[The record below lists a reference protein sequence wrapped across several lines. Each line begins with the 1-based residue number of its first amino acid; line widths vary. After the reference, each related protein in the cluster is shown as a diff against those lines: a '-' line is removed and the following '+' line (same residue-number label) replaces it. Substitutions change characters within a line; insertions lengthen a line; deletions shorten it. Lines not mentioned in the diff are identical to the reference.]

1 MEAVRCDGYWFS
13 LSCIGAVMIKFSNVS
28 LIYPNST
35 TTVLENLNLEIQE
48 GELVLVIGS
57 TGSGKS
63 SLLRLI
69 NGLVPHHTG
78 GILAGDVSVDGVST
92 QMVKPG
98 GMAHLIGIVG
108 QNPAN
113 TFVADTVEDELA
125 FGMETLNLPNDVM
138 RKRIEETLDLLSLTA
153 LRNRTI
159 ATLSGGEQQR
169 VAIGAALVTHPKV
182 LVLDEPTSALDP
194 IAAEEVLSILHR
206 LVHDLSLTVVIA
218 EHKLERVIQFAD
230 RIVQINGDG
239 VAKVG
244 TPEQILLVS
253 PIAPPI
259 VHLARALGLK
269 EIGVSVRD
277 MRRMTTEIR
286 EGEYVQEPA
295 KMAPIGNPIISIESL
310 SLNFADKQVLKQ
322 VSANVFAHE
331 IVAVMGRN
339 GAGKSSLLKS
349 LAGIMD
355 GITGAVL
362 VDSQDPQKLKSAVRR
377 ESIGFI
383 PQEPSDL
390 LYGQSVDIECAQA
403 DSDNDVPKG
412 TTVSVLNQLVPG
424 ISLHAHPRD
433 LSEGQRLGLAL
444 SVVLSGNPKILI
456 LDEPTRGLDY
466 QAKNELTR
474 ILIEF
479 ARATGKCVLL
489 ATHDVEL
496 VAELASRVIFIAD
509 GEIVADGTTLDV
521 LLSSPA
527 FAPQVSKVMSP
538 QPWLKVSDV
547 IAALDNPL

>member
-1 MEAVRCDGYWFS
+1 
-13 LSCIGAVMIKFSNVS
+13 MIKFSNVS

-35 TTVLENLNLEIQE
+35 TTVLEDLNLEIAE
-48 GELVLVIGS
+48 GEMVLVIGP

-78 GILAGDVSVDGVST
+78 GILAGDVSVDGHST
-92 QMVKPG
+92 QLVKPG

-113 TFVADTVEDELA
+113 GFVADTVEEELA
-125 FGMETLNLPNDVM
+125 FGMETLNLPSDVM
-138 RKRIEETLDLLSLTA
+138 RKRVEEVLDLLSLA
-153 LRNRTI
+153 PLRDRVI
-159 ATLSGGEQQR
+159 STLSGGEQQR
-169 VAIGAALVTHPKV
+169 VAIGSALVAHPKV

-230 RIVQINGDG
+230 RIVHINGAG
-239 VAKVG
+239 VANIG
-244 TPEQILLVS
+244 TPEEILMHS

-277 MRRMTTEIR
+277 MRRMTAEIR
-286 EGEYVQEPA
+286 DKEYTLADITHKEKGDQ
-295 KMAPIGNPIISIESL
+295 IIHVRDL
-310 SLNFADKQVLKQ
+310 SVTYDGKSALNS
-322 VSANVFAHE
+322 VSASIFTNE
-331 IVAVMGRN
+331 IVAIMGRN

-349 LAGIMD
+349 LAGIADVSD
-355 GITGAVL
+355 GT
-362 VDSQDPQKLKSAVRR
+362 VDVSGLNPQNLKGKERR
-377 ESIGFI
+377 TSIGFI

-390 LYGQSVDIECAQA
+390 LYGQSVQIECEQA
-403 DSDNDVPKG
+403 DKDNEMPTG
-412 TTVSVLNQLVPG
+412 TTAQILHQLVPG
-424 ISLHAHPRD
+424 VSANTHPRD

-444 SVVLSGNPKILI
+444 SIVLSSNPAVLI

-466 QAKNELTR
+466 QAKKELTK

-479 ARATGKCVLL
+479 AKATNKCVVL

-496 VAELASRVIFIAD
+496 VAELATRVMFLAD
-509 GEIVADGTTLDV
+509 GDIVADGSTLDV

-547 IAALDNPL
+547 VAAIEAHR